1 MRNYD
6 SIVVPVIGKEE
17 AETGGYVKLIFDLFE
32 MAKVHKEYFLNMV
45 EKEPQKIHMILG
57 LRGQESLLT
66 TIRAKKLETFI
77 HGSCLIY
84 PYKGVP

>member
-17 AETGGYVKLIFDLFE
+17 AETGGYVKLIVDLFE

-45 EKEPQKIHMILG
+45 AKEPQK
-57 LRGQESLLT
+57 
-66 TIRAKKLETFI
+66 FI
-77 HGSCLIY
+77 WFWD
-84 PYKGVP
+84 